1 MNQAMNQ
8 QFFATCP
15 RGLEALLVKELQ
27 TSGAK
32 SIKQTDGGVAFLGD
46 INVCYHINLHSR
58 IATRV
63 LWQVTRGKY
72 ENEEDLFQGAYKV
85 NWPNWFN
92 VKHDFMVK
100 VTGVKC
106 PLKSLEFATLKI
118 KDAVCDKFRQAV
130 DSRPY
135 IDTKK
140 PAVRIHAYLTVE
152 DYILYIDTSGD
163 ALYQRGNRKAS
174 IEAPLRENLAAGILQ
189 LSGWQP
195 GQPLLDPMCGSG
207 TFLLEAVMM
216 ALNIAPGLNRGFGFE
231 RLKNFES
238 DTWKKVKNAALNAVQ
253 PVSFQKIYGSDKDL
267 RAVRIAKRNLEEAGF
282 LDAVQLSQFDIT
294 EVPPAADSGVLV
306 TNPPYGVRI
315 GEDEDLTELYPKLGE
330 ALKKKFAGWNTYFL
344 TNDLRMPKLMRLSPS
359 KKTPLF
365 NGPLECRLFEIKMV
379 AGSNRKEKKSIDQ
392 SSGEASANQTT
403 VQAERKAVGKSNEDP
418 NRKLTFKDVK
428 PL

>member
-1 MNQAMNQ
+1 MNQ

-15 RGLEALLVKELQ
+15 RGLEALLVDELKKC
-27 TSGAK
+27 GAK
-32 SIKQTDGGVAFLGD
+32 NIKQTDGGVSFLGD
-46 INVCYHINLHSR
+46 ITVCYKINLHSR

-63 LWQVTRGKY
+63 LWQVSRGRY
-72 ENEEDLFQGAYKV
+72 ANEEDLFEATYKI
-85 NWPNWFN
+85 NWPNWFD

-118 KDAVCDKFRQAV
+118 KDAVCDKFRQVV
-130 DSRPY
+130 DARPY
-135 IDTKK
+135 IDTKT
-140 PAVRIHAYLTVE
+140 PAVRIHAYLTAE
-152 DYILYIDTSGD
+152 DYILYVDTSGD
-163 ALYQRGNRKAS
+163 ALYQRGNRRAS
-174 IEAPLRENLAAGILQ
+174 IEAPLRENLAAGILK

-238 DTWKKVKNAALNAVQ
+238 DTWKRVKSAALKDNL

-282 LDAVQLSQFDIT
+282 LDAVQLSQFDII

-306 TNPPYGVRI
+306 ANPPYGVRI

-330 ALKKKFAGWNTYFL
+330 ALKRKFAGWNTYFL
-344 TNDLRMPKLMRLSPS
+344 TNDFRMPKMMRLSPS

-379 AGSNRKEKKSIDQ
+379 AGSNRKEKKS
-392 SSGEASANQTT
+392 
-403 VQAERKAVGKSNEDP
+403 AEKAKEKPADDP
-418 NRKLTFKDVK
+418 NKKLTYKDVK